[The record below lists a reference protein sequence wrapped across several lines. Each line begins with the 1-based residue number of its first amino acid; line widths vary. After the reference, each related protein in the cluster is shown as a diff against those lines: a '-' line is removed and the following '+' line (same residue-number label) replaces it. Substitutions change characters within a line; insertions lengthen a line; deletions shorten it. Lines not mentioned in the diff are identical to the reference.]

1 MTKWTI
7 DKTFDFCYSH
17 RVYVQRLNHDFCS
30 IGDTSCAC
38 RHIHGHQGKVH
49 VFLESE
55 TLDDRAMVVDFKEIG
70 FMKDFID
77 GYLDH
82 KFIIDK
88 NDPMFYHLV
97 EASWKLVTD
106 SPIRYI
112 PVSVKGTENIVG
124 HILDLSIISD
134 KIGTPEYEI
143 LEGFFVVDFIPTS
156 ENLSKWLHTVA
167 QSKLD
172 QLGVK
177 VSKVEFWE
185 TPKSRSSYSI

>member
-17 RVYVQRLNHDFCS
+17 RVYVQKLNHDFCS
-30 IGDTSCAC
+30 TGDTNCAC

-49 VFLESE
+49 IFLESD

-97 EASWKLVTD
+97 EASWKLATYK
-106 SPIRYI
+106 PIEYV
-112 PVSVKGTENIVG
+112 PVSVKGTTETVG
-124 HILDLSIISD
+124 QILNLSLISD

-143 LEGFFVVDFIPTS
+143 LEGFFVIDFIPTS
-156 ENLSKWLHTVA
+156 ENLSKWLHTAA
-167 QSKLD
+167 QNKLN
-172 QLGVK
+172 QLNVT
-177 VSKVEFWE
+177 VSRVEFWE
-185 TPKSRSSYSI
+185 TPKSRSTYSK

>member
-17 RVYVQRLNHDFCS
+17 RVYVQRLNADFCS
-30 IGDTSCAC
+30 SDDTKCAC
-38 RHIHGHQGKVH
+38 RFIHGHQGKVH
-49 VFLESE
+49 IFLEADQ
-55 TLDDRAMVVDFKEIG
+55 LDDRAMVVDFKEIG

-97 EASWKLVTD
+97 EASWRLATD
-106 SPIRYI
+106 KPIVYV
-112 PVSVKGTENIVG
+112 PVSVKGTSDTVG
-124 HILDLSIISD
+124 NILDLSIISD

-143 LEGFFVVDFIPTS
+143 LEGFFIVDFIPTS
-156 ENLSKWLHTVA
+156 ENLSKWLHTAA
-167 QSKLD
+167 QNKLN
-172 QLGVK
+172 QLGVT
-177 VSKVEFWE
+177 VSRVVLHV
-185 TPKSRSSYSI
+185 SIR